1 MAKFKIGDVV
11 RCIDNPKAVLRN
23 GREKNGAGWKL
34 GHTFKITSIDELKSE
49 SIYWRGIDGNG
60 VYENSLE
67 LVNQN
72 PKLKSLRKELILK
85 WKENSK

>member
-1 MAKFKIGDVV
+1 MTKFKIGDVV
-11 RCIDNPKAVLRN
+11 RRINSDILV
-23 GREKNGAGWKL
+23 GR
-34 GHTFKITSIDELKSE
+34 HTFLVGQTAKITDIRPISSHGRNYLITKLPNGTEVSNDE
-49 SIYWRGIDGNG
+49 INC
-60 VYENSLE
+60 E